1 VVGVDKGENE
11 QDNVSDSGS
20 VRSRSNRSSK
30 TSMSKKTK
38 MKKPRR
44 NVKEGSP
51 MEEENLIAVIK
62 ELVVDDKEIELL
74 YELSEVLRLC
84 KFNSKAKEL
93 CDEVKKYVKDVNTKI
108 KGLFSVEQINFAKE
122 FPIVNELF
130 PQLGLGNVVGSGMV
144 ENVGGNDKGERVRK
158 GKSDNK

>member
-1 VVGVDKGENE
+1 MKIFSSDNTYITISTSIKSKLNDEIQLCYDLYYNTLSKNYTFFIEKYTRLTKVQELKREHPELFVIGVDKGENE
-11 QDNVSDSGS
+11 QDNVSDTGS
-20 VRSRSNRSSK
+20 VRSRSNKSSK

-74 YELSEVLRLC
+74 SISL
-84 KFNSKAKEL
+84 
-93 CDEVKKYVKDVNTKI
+93 
-108 KGLFSVEQINFAKE
+108 
-122 FPIVNELF
+122 
-130 PQLGLGNVVGSGMV
+130 
-144 ENVGGNDKGERVRK
+144 
-158 GKSDNK
+158 